1 MEARGMKRADAA
13 KYCGI
18 APATF
23 SRWIAVGIM
32 PHSIPGTRVW
42 DRVALDRALDR
53 VSAVSITASRE
64 KNEVESWFEKEEAQN
79 ARSSEGRGIGHQA
92 TR

>member
-1 MEARGMKRADAA
+1 MEVRCMKRADAA

-18 APATF
+18 SPATF

-32 PHSIPGTRVW
+32 PRSIPGTRVW

-64 KNEVESWFEKEEAQN
+64 KNEVERWFEEEESRN
-79 ARSSEGRGIGHQA
+79 ARASQGSGIGHQA